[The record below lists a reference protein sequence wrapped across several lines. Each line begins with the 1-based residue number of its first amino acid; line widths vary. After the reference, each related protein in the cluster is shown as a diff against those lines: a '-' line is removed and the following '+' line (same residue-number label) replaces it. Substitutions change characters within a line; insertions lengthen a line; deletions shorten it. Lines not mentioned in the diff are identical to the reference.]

1 MNDKTISS
9 GTPEAKGNF
18 GWAAVCSLLSF
29 VLLSSLLFSV
39 QHSTLH
45 SSFSSPLSLSDASA
59 DLATTQQDAAQLTHA
74 DLAIASGIQHPG
86 LYDSSRFIDK
96 SYEGVEVETEDDDE
110 TTHLGF
116 CTLPQAKLPR
126 FLEEISP
133 DLDYILVCRKLF
145 VLYHSWK
152 SFLLL

>member
-9 GTPEAKGNF
+9 GAPEAKGNV
-18 GWAAVCSLLSF
+18 GWAAVCSLLSI

-39 QHSTLH
+39 QHSTVH
-45 SSFSSPLSLSDASA
+45 SSLSSQLSLSDASA
-59 DLATTQQDAAQLTHA
+59 DLATSPHDAAQLTHA